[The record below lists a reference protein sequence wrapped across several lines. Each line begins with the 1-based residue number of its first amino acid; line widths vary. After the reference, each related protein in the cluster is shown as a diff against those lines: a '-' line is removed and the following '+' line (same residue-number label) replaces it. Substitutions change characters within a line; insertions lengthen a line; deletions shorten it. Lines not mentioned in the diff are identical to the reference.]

1 MELERKVYDSW
12 AFTENEQEKAK
23 INKEIYDEIC
33 SKYKVLKV
41 GPDAWGKNNEPFSI
55 PSAADLAN
63 NDIVYARRA
72 CYGRGEYRIYKSPD
86 ELSLDELALVCDHGN
101 LCFGYAKYKATRT
114 SIEIS
119 ED

>member
-12 AFTENEQEKAK
+12 AFSENEREKAK
-23 INKEIYDEIC
+23 INSEIYDELC
-33 SKYKVLKV
+33 AKYKILKV
-41 GPDAWGKNNEPFSI
+41 GRDAWKNNEPFST
-55 PSAADLAN
+55 PTDEELAN

-72 CYGRGEYRIYKSPD
+72 CYGRGEYRIYKAPN
-86 ELSLDELALVCDHGN
+86 ELSLDELALICDGGN

-114 SIEIS
+114 SIEVL